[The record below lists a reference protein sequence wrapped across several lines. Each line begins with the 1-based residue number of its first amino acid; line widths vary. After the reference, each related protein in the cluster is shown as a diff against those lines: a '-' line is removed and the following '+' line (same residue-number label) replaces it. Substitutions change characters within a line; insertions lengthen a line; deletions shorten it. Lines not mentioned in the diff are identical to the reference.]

1 MERTIVGIERP
12 KVRNGCSIRTLNTLT
27 YIIIN
32 MQALQSARALTA
44 RTTRAVF
51 MLC

>member
-27 YIIIN
+27 YIMESTKN
-32 MQALQSARALTA
+32 SG
-44 RTTRAVF
+44 VSGGYS
-51 MLC
+51 